1 MADLPRL
8 QGVALQPRAS
18 TSPRPMVRTEQVDT
32 RSSVG
37 DFLSSLGTLQPSV
50 ANLGQAFIQQKN
62 DPDRVRD
69 EQARVE
75 MSMMGKTSA
84 EQANIDVSEL
94 SPKAKQAAG
103 YRIGQT
109 AAIEATDAI
118 NKAVAGQ
125 DPSTIDVNALI
136 AEQTEKYRKQFGP
149 NASAMRGFVEG
160 TANLQSQLTQ
170 HKTSAAAQN
179 FIAKRDDSVNA
190 TFNAGFDA
198 AYKSKGVDAGVETV
212 KKLMKE
218 NTDFLNMPPQAQGKL
233 LQGLILKAADAGEV
247 DKVNA
252 LGGIDAGQGKLS
264 DVMGLVFR
272 NAAQKA
278 QLVTDQRDK
287 DDLQPKLLSAME
299 AASAGQM
306 TAEQLDELKAISTKK
321 PKILPITTVKTLE
334 NSQAAALKAQQNAL
348 AEDQRDNALELF
360 TTNNAPRLSKA
371 VADGTVKQ
379 LVTDDGVVP
388 LANGKY
394 ASVPAKKI
402 IDTALKQNAEATAN
416 AVVSDFQRKNP
427 KASEGEVAETRQ
439 RSILMTY
446 AKNNEIPEQQKES
459 AIGVLRRS
467 RDSVEPTDVDV
478 AGAQDLLRIKRNAPG
493 LIDAI
498 IPDPKDRAFVD
509 SLDVSDSYG
518 MDIKQAVKRA
528 TLDRDNFSSTV
539 PLDRSTLNDATKRV
553 MEQTNSD
560 GSGSWLKYIASA
572 TLAGGD
578 IKSVNEAQMQYLVQK
593 QLKQLYARGVRNDDL
608 VDQAV
613 KAISANTINFNGQMI
628 DLTGL
633 HVNDPKS
640 TGSMFQ
646 AATAMLLKT
655 KAYKDIDPSTIS
667 WQRVGDRDAFVAVS
681 TSGQQLHAP
690 AINLAQMHTMYIQ
703 KLKEDRATALVEG
716 KQKGADLQR
725 YQEYDSTD
733 PYRLNGLPQ

>member
-18 TSPRPMVRTEQVDT
+18 TASRPMVRTEQINT

-37 DFLSSLGTLQPSV
+37 DFLSSLGQLQPSV
-50 ANLGQAFIQQKN
+50 QNLGQALVERQN
-62 DPDRVRD
+62 DPQKLKD
-69 EQARVE
+69 EQARAE
-75 MSMMGKTSA
+75 MALMGKTSA
-84 EQANIDVSEL
+84 EQAGVDLSEF
-94 SPKAKQAAG
+94 SPKAQQAAG

-118 NKAVAGQ
+118 NKAIAGQ
-125 DPSTIDVNALI
+125 DPSNIDVLGLI
-136 AEQTEKYRKQFGP
+136 NEQTEKYKAQFGN

-160 TANLQSQLTQ
+160 TSNLQSQLTQ
-170 HKTSAAAQN
+170 HKTAGEASN

-190 TFNAGFDA
+190 VFNAGFDE
-198 AYKSKGVDAGVETV
+198 AYKAKGLDAGVETV

-233 LQGLILKAADAGEV
+233 LQGLIIKAADAGDV

-252 LGGIDAGQGKLS
+252 LGSIDAGQGKLS
-264 DVMGLVFR
+264 DVMGLIFQ
-272 NAAQKA
+272 NATQRA
-278 QLVTDQRDK
+278 QLVTDRKDK

-321 PKILPITTVKTLE
+321 PKILPVTTVKTLE
-334 NSQAAALKAQQNAL
+334 NSQAAALRAQQNAI

-388 LANGKY
+388 LANGKH

-402 IDTALKQNAEATAN
+402 IDTALKQNAVATAN
-416 AVVSDFQRKNP
+416 AVVSDYQRKNP
-427 KASEGEVAETRQ
+427 KASDSEVAEVRQ
-439 RSILMTY
+439 KSILMTY

-578 IKSVNEAQMQYLVQK
+578 IKSVNEAQMQHLVQK
-593 QLKQLYARGVRNDDL
+593 QLRQLYARGVRNDDL

-633 HVNDPKS
+633 HLSDPKT
-640 TGSMFQ
+640 TGPMFQ
-646 AATAMLLKT
+646 AATANLLKT
-655 KAYKDIDPSTIS
+655 KAYKDIDPNTIS

-681 TSGQQLHAP
+681 SQGQQLHAP
-690 AINLAQMHTMYIQ
+690 AVNFAQMHSMYVQ
-703 KLKEDRATALVEG
+703 KLKEDRANALVEG
-716 KQKGADLQR
+716 KQKGADLDR
-725 YQEYDSTD
+725 YQQFDSSD